1 MAWTV
6 SIAHMGQFF
15 KKRRAV
21 ANGIAFSG
29 AAIGHLILPIVIN
42 LLMEQYGLK
51 GTLLIM
57 AAVSANVCV
66 AGALLRPVSAYQRNP
81 ITKSHIIYD
90 NKKEYVA
97 IREKGNSGEDVPVPN
112 SKQKTDRWNVCKSVY
127 KIYAGLEWSL
137 LKKWSFVLYGISFM
151 LFSMSAPTYFHITPP
166 NAEQIG
172 HSKSQAAFMV
182 SINGLGQLF
191 GRFGVGFLADRHFV
205 PTYIFMAV
213 MASAGALSSF
223 VTPYITGFIPLCCV
237 GFAFA
242 VFIGPVMVLH
252 PVLLAE
258 TFGAQR
264 LNSSLGIICLF
275 QAAGFPLST
284 SIGGE
289 KNYLNLW

>member
-1 MAWTV
+1 
-6 SIAHMGQFF
+6 MGQFF
-15 KKRRAV
+15 RKKRAV
-21 ANGIAFSG
+21 ANGIAFCG
-29 AAIGHLILPIVIN
+29 AAIGHLVLPIVIN

-51 GTLLIM
+51 GTLLVM
-57 AAVSANVCV
+57 AALSANVCV

-81 ITKSHIIYD
+81 KRKSHIVYD
-90 NKKEYVA
+90 NNKENVT
-97 IREKGNSGEDVPVPN
+97 IREKGNSEEDVPLPN
-112 SKQKTDRWNVCKSVY
+112 SKQKADRWNLCKFVY
-127 KIYAGLEWSL
+127 KIYANLEWSL
-137 LKKWSFVLYGISFM
+137 LKKWSFVLYGISFA
-151 LFSMSAPTYFHITPP
+151 LFFTGAPTYFHITPP

-172 HSKSQAAFMV
+172 HSKTQAAFMV

-205 PTYIFMAV
+205 PTYVFMAL
-213 MASAGALSSF
+213 AALAGALSSF
-223 VTPYITGFIPLCCV
+223 VTPFITGFIPLCCI

-242 VFIGPVMVLH
+242 VSIGPVMVLH

-258 TFGAQR
+258 TFGAHR

-289 KNYLNLW
+289 KNTLQNYLNLL